1 MSITFFLK
9 KCPDISLCF
18 LIGKVVSEIKF
29 DFILNSKDI
38 SISRFSIELE
48 NKSIV
53 IVKGYNEIAD
63 YCYKNLITGSIVG
76 VQGSLNSNK
85 EIIIIDIKEFL

>member
-1 MSITFFLK
+1 MN
-9 KCPDISLCF
+9 LCF

-38 SISRFSIELE
+38 SIARFSIELE

-53 IVKGYNEIAD
+53 VIKGYNEIDD
-63 YCYKNLITGSIVG
+63 YCYKNLIKDSIVG
-76 VQGSLNSNK
+76 IQGSLNSNK
-85 EIIIIDIKEFL
+85 EIIIIDIKAFL

>member
-1 MSITFFLK
+1 MN
-9 KCPDISLCF
+9 LCF
-18 LIGKVVSEIKF
+18 LIGKIVSEIKF

-38 SISRFSIELE
+38 SIARFSIELE

-63 YCYKNLITGSIVG
+63 YCYKKLLKGSIVEI
-76 VQGSLNSNK
+76 QGSLNSDK
-85 EIIIIDIKEFL
+85 EIIVIDINEFL

>member
-1 MSITFFLK
+1 MN
-9 KCPDISLCF
+9 LCF

-38 SISRFSIELE
+38 SIARFSIELE

-53 IVKGYNEIAD
+53 VIKGYNEIAD
-63 YCYKNLITGSIVG
+63 YCYKKLMKSRIVG
-76 VQGSLNSNK
+76 IQGSLNSNK

>member
-1 MSITFFLK
+1 MN
-9 KCPDISLCF
+9 LCF

-38 SISRFSIELE
+38 SIARFSIELE

-53 IVKGYNEIAD
+53 VIKGYNEIAD
-63 YCYKNLITGSIVG
+63 YCYKKLIKSRIVG
-76 VQGSLNSNK
+76 IQGSLNSNK

>member
-1 MSITFFLK
+1 MN
-9 KCPDISLCF
+9 LCF
-18 LIGKVVSEIKF
+18 LIGKIVSEIKF

-38 SISRFSIELE
+38 SIARFSIELE

-63 YCYKNLITGSIVG
+63 YCYKKLMKSNIVEI
-76 VQGSLNSNK
+76 QGSLNSDK
-85 EIIIIDIKEFL
+85 EIIVIDINEFL

>member
-1 MSITFFLK
+1 MN
-9 KCPDISLCF
+9 LCF
-18 LIGKVVSEIKF
+18 FIGRVVSEIQF

-38 SISRFSIELE
+38 SIVRFSIELE

-85 EIIIIDIKEFL
+85 EIIIIDINKFV